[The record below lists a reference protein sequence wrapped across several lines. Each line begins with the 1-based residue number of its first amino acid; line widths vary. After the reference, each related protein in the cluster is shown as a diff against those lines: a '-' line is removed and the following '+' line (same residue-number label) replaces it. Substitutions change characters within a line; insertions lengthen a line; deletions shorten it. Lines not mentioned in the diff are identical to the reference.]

1 MSAEEHL
8 KIMTDR
14 EKKDRNSG
22 KKNGGRYNSPKN
34 GRINYRSDSDEIPEG
49 VVIGRNAVIELLKSG
64 RSIDKLYV
72 KEGDLEGSA
81 RMIVAE
87 AAARGIPVIETGRA
101 GLDRFSGGAVH
112 QGVVAFA
119 SAKEYVGINDI
130 LEIARER
137 GEDPFIVILDGIE
150 DPYNLG
156 AIIRTAECAGVHGV
170 IIPKRRTALMTM
182 TVEKSSAGALEHMA
196 VSKVSNL
203 TAAVE
208 ELKEAGLWIYAAEAG
223 GQMLRKTDMRGPAA
237 VVFGSEGKG
246 ISPLLHSKCDFTVS
260 VPLKGNI
267 NSLNVSAAAAV
278 VLFEAVAQRDGS
290 ADLSK

>member
-1 MSAEEHL
+1 
-8 KIMTDR
+8 MTDR
-14 EKKDRNSG
+14 EKKDRNLG
-22 KKNGGRYNSPKN
+22 KKNGGRYNTPKN
-34 GRINYRSDSDEIPEG
+34 GRINYKSDNYEIPEG

-119 SAKEYVGINDI
+119 SAKEYVEINDI
-130 LEIARER
+130 LDIARER

-182 TVEKSSAGALEHMA
+182 TVEKASAGALEHMA

>member
-1 MSAEEHL
+1 
-8 KIMTDR
+8 MTDR
-14 EKKDRNSG
+14 ENKDRNFG
-22 KKNGGRYNSPKN
+22 KNGGKRDQPKNGGRS
-34 GRINYRSDSDEIPEG
+34 YRTDNAEIPEG

-72 KEGDLEGSA
+72 KDGELEGSA

-87 AAARGIPVIETGRA
+87 AAARGIPVIETGRS

-119 SAKEYVGINDI
+119 SAKEYVGISDI
-130 LEIARER
+130 LNIAHER
-137 GEDPFIVILDGIE
+137 GEAPFIVILDGIE

-182 TVEKSSAGALEHMA
+182 TVEKASAGALEHMA
-196 VSKVSNL
+196 VAKVPTLS
-203 TAAVE
+203 AAVE

-223 GQMLRKTDMRGPAA
+223 GQPLRKTDMRGPAA

-246 ISPLLHSKCDFTVS
+246 ISPLLRSKCDFTVS

-278 VLFEAVAQRDGS
+278 ILFEAVAQHDGS
-290 ADLSK
+290 AEI